1 MAVKKKVVKKAAP
14 KKTVKKA
21 AKKVVKKKTLSVAPV
36 KKSAQA
42 IVKALNKAN
51 MMRYLSE
58 VTGVMKKDVMLVMNA
73 IPEMIEGHLKKRGPG
88 EFVLPGLAKFK
99 VVHKPAT
106 KARQGVNPFTGQP
119 TTFAARPARSIVKVR
134 ALKKLKDMVR

>member
-1 MAVKKKVVKKAAP
+1 M
-14 KKTVKKA
+14 A
-21 AKKVVKKKTLSVAPV
+21 AKKKAKAKKITRRPAKKMAKKKKPVVAAPV
-36 KKSAQA
+36 KKA
-42 IVKALNKAN
+42 IAITKALNKAN

-58 VTGVMKKDVMLVMNA
+58 TTGVMKKDVVLVINA
-73 IPEMIEGHLKKRGPG
+73 ISDMINEHLKKRGPG

-119 TTFAARPARSIVKVR
+119 TTFAARPARSIVKIR